1 MAINYVRFQRGTQR
15 AYEALKTAGTLDK
28 NTLYFIENEDG
39 TGALYMGV
47 RPVSGGSN
55 IITPASLK
63 DLTDVVINET
73 GANSFLIKDSA
84 SNNWISKSFE
94 DIISLIEQGLNND
107 TVIDINNLQNQI
119 DNIEQNI
126 DNIEQNIDNLE
137 TIINNKIDIKVFNE
151 ALATKANSDDIN
163 KELGKKANINEV
175 NEALNLKANIDE
187 VNEAL
192 NLKINIETFN
202 SQLSK
207 KADIEALNLKADIN
221 EVYTKEEVNNK
232 IATDI
237 DAAIVS
243 ADHLKRI
250 KVNSIYDIDVEQPNA
265 DQYIYMVPTGLQE
278 EDNKYDEYI
287 VIEKVLEKVGS
298 WEIDL
303 TEYAKKSDLNSKV
316 DIDNNARLMTLD
328 EGAKLSNIEFN
339 AQVNIINSISDDFS
353 INLENNKQ
361 LILNTLSINKIKDLS
376 DILHNKVDIQE
387 GYTLLSPDDQKKL
400 SALVINSDNSVE
412 LQGLAEWLN
421 QNANT
426 VRGLSENNLTDELY
440 NKLNNSLFI
449 SEINT
454 NQLQVNN
461 GKLNIIAVESS
472 KISGLQDLLNEKAN
486 QSIVNNLQL
495 ELDSVINSLTTYVD
509 KNTYNKDIT
518 EIKDILI
525 WKEMS

>member
-39 TGALYMGV
+39 TGALYMGT

-63 DLTDVVINET
+63 DLTDVIINET

-107 TVIDINNLQNQI
+107 TVIDISNLQNQI

-126 DNIEQNIDNLE
+126 DNLG
-137 TIINNKIDIKVFNE
+137 TIINNKIDIEVFNE

-163 KELGKKANINEV
+163 KELEKKANINEV
-175 NEALNLKANIDE
+175 NEALNLKANVDE

-192 NLKINIETFN
+192 NLKIDIETFN
-202 SQLSK
+202 NQLSK
-207 KADIEALNLKADIN
+207 KANIENVNEALNLKADAN
-221 EVYTKEEVNNK
+221 KVYTKEEINNK
-232 IATDI
+232 IAADI

-250 KVNSIYDIDVEQPNA
+250 KVNSIYDIDIEQPNA

-278 EDNKYDEYI
+278 EDNKYDEYM

-328 EGAKLSNIEFN
+328 EGAKLSGIEFN

-361 LILNTLSINKIKDLS
+361 LVLNTLSINKIKDLQ
-376 DILHNKVDIQE
+376 DILHNKVNTQE
-387 GYTLLSPDDQKKL
+387 GYTLLSPDNQKKL
-400 SALVINSDNSVE
+400 SALIINDDNSVE

-421 QNANT
+421 KKANT
-426 VRGLSENNLTDELY
+426 VKGLSENNLTDELY

-449 SEINT
+449 SEVNT
-454 NQLQVNN
+454 NQLQVNS
-461 GKLNIIAVESS
+461 GQLNIIEVESS

-486 QSIVNNLQL
+486 QSTVNNLQL
-495 ELDSVINSLTTYVD
+495 ELDNIVDLLTTYVD
-509 KNTYNKDIT
+509 KNTYDKDIA